1 MDDANAPSLMSLP
14 FLGCCSISDPLYQR
28 TRGFVL
34 SRDNPYFFEGKAA
47 EGVGGP
53 HIGLGYIWP
62 MSILLRAF
70 TSNDDAEVR
79 RCLSTLRN
87 TTGGTFFMHEAFQQD
102 NPNDF
107 TRSWFAWANTLFGE
121 LIMKL
126 ATDNSPLL
134 GEDFSIKA

>member
-1 MDDANAPSLMSLP
+1 M
-14 FLGCCSISDPLYQR
+14 
-28 TRGFVL
+28 L

-70 TSNDDAEVR
+70 TSNNDAEIR
-79 RCLSTLRN
+79 RCLYTLRN
-87 TTGGTFFMHEAFQQD
+87 TTAETFFMHEAFQQD
-102 NPNDF
+102 NPRDF

-121 LIMKL
+121 LILKL
-126 ATDNSPLL
+126 AAEKPSLL
-134 GEDFSIKA
+134 AHDFSIQA